1 MTKLLIFTPSGTVAV
16 STGQFQYVSVVLDLS
31 HFWWRMLRDLFP
43 ATRLW
48 LQMKQCRR
56 QRSMVC
62 KRHTLLRRRRWIAEG
77 AGSPKALARRLTHAC
92 NQALALAVLAL
103 HACAYYL
110 VFPFLFVRAKW
121 TCIVESGRAKLTAW
135 KLGRAYW
142 TKESRD

>member
-31 HFWWRMLRDLFP
+31 HFLWRMLMDSFP

-48 LQMKQCRR
+48 LQMKQCQR

-77 AGSPKALARRLTHAC
+77 VGSEVNSRVQPSPSISRPCTARVCLLPSNLFQTYRGDRCGTLRVGLNFLPFQHLLKIA
-92 NQALALAVLAL
+92 QRRI
-103 HACAYYL
+103 
-110 VFPFLFVRAKW
+110 VFLCQLCF
-121 TCIVESGRAKLTAW
+121 
-135 KLGRAYW
+135 
-142 TKESRD
+142 